1 MNNLSHMAIA
11 AEFISNSNIKLIQQL
26 LKEHNCS
33 QLSLFLKTAPANFI
47 LSKNDFVQVS
57 IFPSNTAR
65 ETSLERVRTAI
76 LAKKLSTEN
85 NALEFTEEEVSKIFA
100 RNPNAEHFD
109 LIILASASQNSLA
122 NNFIIDAN
130 YAEFYLSSKIYNK
143 DFFDISEIRSA
154 IQIYEN
160 SQRNFGS

>member
-1 MNNLSHMAIA
+1 MNNLNNMAIA
-11 AEFISNSNIKLIQQL
+11 ADFISSSNIRLIQQL
-26 LKEHNCS
+26 LKKYNCS

-47 LSKNDFVQVS
+47 LNKNDSVQVS

-65 ETSLERVRTAI
+65 GTSLEKVKTAI

-85 NALEFTEEEVSKIFA
+85 NDIEFTEEEVSKMFA
-100 RNPNAEHFD
+100 RNPNAEYFD

-143 DFFDISEIRSA
+143 DFFDINEIRSA
-154 IQIYEN
+154 IQVYKN